1 VIAAVFLGTA
11 LAIVNVVVIGF
22 AFTLLFLHPAAFL
35 MVGVEAMPFAV
46 PAGFTL
52 GLVAHLMRSMRPL
65 ARSIALTM
73 PALVLVGWLGGR
85 YRLDELVIF
94 ASVPTFVFVLVL
106 ERYTRDVPD
115 ALPRAIARP
124 A

>member
-1 VIAAVFLGTA
+1 MIGAAFLGTA

-46 PAGFTL
+46 PAGFVL
-52 GLVAHLMRSMRPL
+52 GLVAHLIRSMRPL
-65 ARSIALTM
+65 ARVIALMM
-73 PALVLVGWLGGR
+73 PALVLVAWLGGR
-85 YRLDELVIF
+85 YDLDELVVF

-106 ERYTRDVPD
+106 ERYTREAHELV
-115 ALPRAIARP
+115 PRAIVRV
-124 A
+124 

>member
-1 VIAAVFLGTA
+1 MIAAAFLGVA

-35 MVGVEAMPFAV
+35 MVGVEAMPYAI
-46 PAGFTL
+46 PAGLLL
-52 GLVAHLMRSMRPL
+52 GLVAHLMRSMRPV
-65 ARSIALTM
+65 ARAIALMM
-73 PALVLVGWLGGR
+73 PALVLVAWLGAR
-85 YRLDELVIF
+85 YDLDEVVVF

-106 ERYTRDVPD
+106 ERYTRSMPDVV
-115 ALPRAIARP
+115 PRAIAR

>member
-46 PAGFTL
+46 PAGF
-52 GLVAHLMRSMRPL
+52 AHLMRSMRPL